1 MIIKPIVYVFT
12 DPKTRL
18 GAIVYPILIFLI
30 LAIPSGLVPNQ
41 IIPYTRMT
49 PTNILDY
56 FFVLTTAVLASV
68 YILLPETKACDMDN
82 KAFLGGFAG
91 FLAFACPTCNF
102 LLVGLLGFN
111 TVLNTF
117 DPLRPFIGLLS
128 IVILLY
134 SINKKWEKKTK

>member
-1 MIIKPIVYVFT
+1 MIIKPIVYAFT
-12 DPKTRL
+12 IPSTRL
-18 GAIVYPILIFLI
+18 KAVMYSIILFLI
-30 LAIPSGLVPNQ
+30 LALPSGLIPNQ

-49 PTNILDY
+49 PSNILDY
-56 FFVLTTAVLASV
+56 LFVFTTSVLASIYLV
-68 YILLPETKACDMDN
+68 LPETKACDMDN

-134 SINKKWEKKTK
+134 SINKKWEKRTK